1 MKTSSSLFVLLAAA
15 LAASTAVLHAAD
27 PVVTNVVSAQRAG
40 TKLVDITF
48 NVSDADS
55 NTLAMSVEVSDNN
68 GTTFAIPVTALSG
81 DLNVAATPTPAAKA
95 LVWDAAVN
103 FNHQFKSTMVVRVI
117 ANDGAQPAG
126 MALIPAGPFEMGHA
140 INAAPVHTVTLSAFY
155 MDKLEVS
162 KALWD
167 GVKTY
172 ADANGYTFSATAG
185 SAFPYLGGLHP
196 VTANWFDAVKW
207 CNARSQKE
215 GLTPVYYTDTAFTT
229 VYKTGEF
236 PVNFSIQ
243 PPYAKWSA
251 NGYRLPT
258 EAEWEKAARGTLV
271 GKDYPWGDTISP
283 GDANYTIFDGVNYV
297 RLSPWVGIADPPTTP
312 VGFYDG
318 GQLPPA
324 GPNRANGYGLHD
336 IIGNVREWCWD
347 LYDYDTYYAISPAND
362 PRGPATSDHRIAR
375 SSNATTTG
383 GGSVW
388 GRSPTPPTFAG
399 FGFRCARGL

>member
-1 MKTSSSLFVLLAAA
+1 MKRIHFISLLA
-15 LAASTAVLHAAD
+15 LAASAAVLHAAD

-55 NTLAMSVEVSDNN
+55 NTVAMSVEVSDNS

-95 LVWDAAVN
+95 LVWDAAVD
-103 FNHQFKSTMVVRVI
+103 FNQQFKSTMVVRVI
-117 ANDGAQPAG
+117 ANDGTPPGLPPAG
-126 MALIPAGPFEMGHA
+126 MALIPAGPFEMGQA
-140 INAAPVHTVTLSAFY
+140 GVSGSIPVHTVTLSAFY
-155 MDKLEVS
+155 MDKFEVN

-185 SAFPYLGGLHP
+185 TALAGSHP
-196 VTANWFDAVKW
+196 VRANWYDAVKW

-215 GLTPVYYTDTAFTT
+215 GLAPVYYTDAGFTT
-229 VYKTGEF
+229 LFKTGPADDDDFF
-236 PVNFSIQ
+236 PA
-243 PPYAKWSA
+243 YAKWSA

-271 GKDYPWGDTISP
+271 GKNYPWGDTISP
-283 GDANYTIFDGVNYV
+283 GDANYDA
-297 RLSPWVGIADPPTTP
+297 SPFAGRTSP

-318 GQLPPA
+318 GQIPA

-336 IIGNVREWCWD
+336 MAGNRAEWCWD
-347 LYDYDTYYAISPAND
+347 ELSYTYYQTSPAND
-362 PRGPATSDHRIAR
+362 PRGPNFIVEGFAVVRGGA
-375 SSNATTTG
+375 TG
-383 GGSVW
+383 GTSVGVTVYHRPPIGS
-388 GRSPTPPTFAG
+388 RSTSFY
-399 FGFRCARGL
+399 GFRCARGL

>member
-1 MKTSSSLFVLLAAA
+1 MNRIHVVTLLA
-15 LAASTAVLHAAD
+15 LAASAALLHAAD

-48 NVSDADS
+48 MVSDADS
-55 NTLAMSVEVSDNN
+55 NALIMSLEISDNS
-68 GTTFAIPVTALSG
+68 GTTFTVPVTALSG
-81 DLNVAATPTPAAKA
+81 DINVAATPTPAAKA
-95 LVWDAAVN
+95 LMWNAAVD
-103 FNHQFKSTMVVRVI
+103 FNQQFKSTMVVRVI
-117 ANDGAQPAG
+117 ANDGTLPAG
-126 MALIPAGPFEMGHA
+126 VALIPVGPFDMGSTA
-140 INAAPVHTVTLSAFY
+140 SAPASPVHTVTLSAFY
-155 MDKLEVS
+155 MDKFEVN

-185 SAFPYLGGLHP
+185 AGLPFFNGLHP

-215 GLTPVYYTDTAFTT
+215 GLTPVYYTDAGFTT

-236 PVNFSIQ
+236 PADGSIQ

-271 GKDYPWGDTISP
+271 GMDYPWGNTSSP
-283 GDANYTIFDGVNYV
+283 GDANYNNNAPFSGQT
-297 RLSPWVGIADPPTTP
+297 SP

-318 GQLPPA
+318 GQGPA
-324 GPNRANGYGLHD
+324 APNRANGYGLYD
-336 IIGNVREWCWD
+336 MAGNIREWCWD
-347 LYDYDTYYAISPAND
+347 WFDPTYYQTSPAND
-362 PRGPATSDHRIAR
+362 PRGGGDTVGRVIRGGSSIGGASLMTVFYRTTYISPTATS
-375 SSNATTTG
+375 
-383 GGSVW
+383 
-388 GRSPTPPTFAG
+388 